1 MTNPSFLSLLWPSC
15 RKTKGKKDQSHFKQR
30 GNLGTVRLAID
41 DDQRKIRRL
50 EEGSW
55 DAWIMAG
62 LPECLMAVWAGLE
75 ARSTVRHG
83 QNFDALLLSLFG
95 AVIVASI
102 RGLTSYV

>member
-1 MTNPSFLSLLWPSC
+1 MAFMQKNKGKERSESFQ
-15 RKTKGKKDQSHFKQR
+15 TKGKSR
-30 GNLGTVRLAID
+30 NRARARLAID

-83 QNFDALLLSLFG
+83 QNLDALLLSLFG

-102 RGLTSYV
+102 RGLTSYAN